1 MSDTTRKPINP
12 YVVLALAILAPGA
25 GHVAVG
31 APQRGFGFAF
41 FSLLLALLCWHTT
54 TPETSFIGRSAGG
67 LFVWALS
74 IPDAYRIARIR
85 YEQWRYGQRGV
96 ASRENSIHAS

>member
-1 MSDTTRKPINP
+1 MSSKPPINP
-12 YVVLALAILAPGA
+12 RLVLALAILAPGA
-25 GHVAVG
+25 GHVAAG
-31 APQRGFGFAF
+31 AQMRGLGFAF

-54 TPETSFIGRSAGG
+54 GPETSFIGRSAAG

-85 YEQWRYGQRGV
+85 YEVWKHRGGV
-96 ASRENSIHAS
+96 AYKENSIHSS

>member
-1 MSDTTRKPINP
+1 MTDKKPINP
-12 YVVLALAILAPGA
+12 YIVLALAILAPGA
-25 GHVAVG
+25 GHVAAG
-31 APQRGFGFAF
+31 AQMRGLGFAF

-54 TPETSFIGRSAGG
+54 GPETSFVGRAAAG

-85 YEQWRYGQRGV
+85 YEVWGHQHGV
-96 ASRENSIHAS
+96 A

>member
-1 MSDTTRKPINP
+1 MTTKPPINP
-12 YVVLALAILAPGA
+12 YIVLALAILAPGA

-31 APQRGFGFAF
+31 AQMRGLGFAF
-41 FSLLLALLCWHTT
+41 FSLLLALLCWHATG
-54 TPETSFIGRSAGG
+54 PETSFIGRSAAG

-85 YEQWRYGQRGV
+85 YEVWRHRGQV
-96 ASRENSIHAS
+96 A